1 MQKSIFLG
9 LTSLLAFSVAAR
21 GADAPDTIVVT
32 ANRTA
37 QPLSRVGQSISVID
51 ANDLATRQ
59 TETIADVLRTVP
71 GVTIS
76 RYGGIGSLTS
86 VFIRGAES
94 DQTVALIDGIKLNDP
109 SAPGGGFDFG
119 NLLVGNIARIEVLRG
134 AQSVLWGSQAIGGVV
149 NVITVP
155 PSDTPHAN
163 ARAEYGYRNTA
174 QFVGNISGKAGPL
187 SASAGAGYL
196 RTDGISAFSEARG
209 GRERDGYRNYGA
221 NANLNLALSDAVSLD
236 LRGWYS
242 HGHVGV
248 DGYVPPDY
256 RFGDTRETAI
266 TREVVGYAGLNA
278 ALFDGRFH
286 NRLGYA
292 ITDTRRRNYN
302 VPVETFAG
310 DGRNERI
317 EYQGVVDL
325 ADGWQAT
332 FGAERETT
340 HYTTASPYGPTTSG
354 RVSIDSG
361 YGQLVATP
369 FAGLTATGG
378 VRYDHHS
385 RFGGNTSLSASG
397 VYTPNASAT
406 TIRASYSEGFK
417 APSLFQ
423 LQSEYG
429 NQLLRPERSRGW
441 DAGITQRLVG
451 DTLEASATYFRRD
464 SRDLINYVYCSPPL
478 TGICTNRKDG
488 TYDNVARTRAQGI
501 ELTLRLQPVKAF
513 TVQANYTYLKAE
525 DRSPDSPNLGRQLAR
540 RPQHSASV
548 LVDYRWMFGLETG
561 ATLTHVGASFDDAGN
576 SQRLP
581 GYVLA
586 DLRAAMQ
593 IGHHVELTARLEN
606 LLNERYETA
615 YQFGSP
621 GRAGYV
627 GARLNY

>member
-1 MQKSIFLG
+1 MQKSISVG
-9 LTSLLAFSVAAR
+9 LTSFLAFSTVAG
-21 GADAPDTIVVT
+21 GAEAPDTIVVT

-37 QPLSRVGQSISVID
+37 QPLSRVGQSISVVD
-51 ANDLATRQ
+51 AEDLATRQ
-59 TETIADVLRTVP
+59 TETVADVLRTVP

-119 NLLVGNIARIEVLRG
+119 NLLAGNIERIEVLRG

-149 NVITVP
+149 NVITVS
-155 PSDTPHAN
+155 PSETPHAN

-174 QFVGNISGKAGPL
+174 QFVGNVSGKAGPL

-209 GRERDGYRNYGA
+209 GSEKDGYRNYGA
-221 NANLNLALSDAVSLD
+221 NANVNLALSDTISVD

-242 HGHVGV
+242 HGHVGL
-248 DGYVPPDY
+248 DGYPPPDY
-256 RFGDTRETAI
+256 AFADTRESAI

-302 VPVETFAG
+302 PDNAPVETFAG

-325 ADGWQAT
+325 ADRWQVT

-361 YGQLVATP
+361 YGQLVATRSGASP
-369 FAGLTATGG
+369 RPAG
-378 VRYDHHS
+378 
-385 RFGGNTSLSASG
+385 
-397 VYTPNASAT
+397 SAT
-406 TIRASYSEGFK
+406 TTTAASAATPASARAESTRPTTARPRSGRATARAS
-417 APSLFQ
+417 
-423 LQSEYG
+423 
-429 NQLLRPERSRGW
+429 RPPRCSSCR
-441 DAGITQRLVG
+441 
-451 DTLEASATYFRRD
+451 ASTA
-464 SRDLINYVYCSPPL
+464 INYC
-478 TGICTNRKDG
+478 
-488 TYDNVARTRAQGI
+488 A
-501 ELTLRLQPVKAF
+501 
-513 TVQANYTYLKAE
+513 
-525 DRSPDSPNLGRQLAR
+525 PN
-540 RPQHSASV
+540 
-548 LVDYRWMFGLETG
+548 
-561 ATLTHVGASFDDAGN
+561 
-576 SQRLP
+576 
-581 GYVLA
+581 
-586 DLRAAMQ
+586 
-593 IGHHVELTARLEN
+593 
-606 LLNERYETA
+606 
-615 YQFGSP
+615 
-621 GRAGYV
+621 GRADGMRV
-627 GARLNY
+627 SRSGWSAIRSKRARPTSAAIAAT